1 VGADALTLSLRN
13 RELAYLILV
22 GVLTAVGF
30 ASVYIARKSNVSAAS
45 LTYAIFFFA
54 LYLAAHVVA
63 RFTVPFADPYLLPVA
78 GLLTAIGLTEIYRL
92 GPANAFKQG
101 LWVVIGVA
109 VFAAALIF
117 LRQDYRLLENYKY
130 LFGLGAIGLLFMP
143 LLPGIG
149 QTVNGSRLWI
159 HFGGLQFQPGELG
172 KIALIVFLAAYLRE
186 KREVLAQGR
195 VKDWGPLLVIWGGA
209 MLVLFATDDLGGAL
223 LYYGIFLAI
232 LYAATARLRF
242 VAVFVVL
249 FLVGSAAVYQGTPH
263 VRERVVNWVQP
274 WTTHK
279 VHCALN
285 GQMTLRQDC
294 SSYQEVQSLYS
305 IAHGGYAGTGLGSG
319 LFTTAQGHPLIPYL
333 STDFIYSALAQEL
346 GLIGV
351 SALLLIY
358 MVFVLRGFRVSLAAN
373 DGFSKLLAAGLTFGF
388 ALQTF
393 VIVGGILR
401 VIPLTGIT
409 LPFVSYGGSSVIA
422 NFLVVA
428 GLMLVSDRAN
438 R

>member
-117 LRQDYRLLENYKY
+117 LRRDYRLLENYKY

-159 HFGGLQFQPGELG
+159 HFAGLQFQPGELG

-223 LYYGIFLAI
+223 HYYGIFLAI

-305 IAHGGYAGTGLGSG
+305 IAHGVYAES
-319 LFTTAQGHPLIPYL
+319 
-333 STDFIYSALAQEL
+333 
-346 GLIGV
+346 
-351 SALLLIY
+351 
-358 MVFVLRGFRVSLAAN
+358 
-373 DGFSKLLAAGLTFGF
+373 
-388 ALQTF
+388 
-393 VIVGGILR
+393 
-401 VIPLTGIT
+401 
-409 LPFVSYGGSSVIA
+409 
-422 NFLVVA
+422 
-428 GLMLVSDRAN
+428 
-438 R
+438 

>member
-1 VGADALTLSLRN
+1 MGADALTLSLRN

-159 HFGGLQFQPGELG
+159 HFAGLQFQPGELG

>member
-1 VGADALTLSLRN
+1 
-13 RELAYLILV
+13 
-22 GVLTAVGF
+22 VLTAVGF

-45 LTYAIFFFA
+45 LTYALFFFA
-54 LYLAAHVVA
+54 LYLIAHVVA
-63 RFTVPFADPYLLPVA
+63 RFTVPNADPYLLPVA
-78 GLLTAIGLTEIYRL
+78 GLLTAMGLTEIYRL

-109 VFAAALIF
+109 VFSAALLF
-117 LRQDYRLLENYKY
+117 LRQDYRRLENYKY

-242 VAVFVVL
+242 VAVFIVL

-263 VRERVVNWVQP
+263 VRERVVNWLQP

-285 GQMTLRQDC
+285 GQMTYRQDC

-305 IAHGGYAGTGLGSG
+305 IAHGGYGGTGLGSG

-351 SALLLIY
+351 SALLLVY

-393 VIVGGILR
+393 VIVGGIVR

-428 GLMLVSDRAN
+428 GLMLVSNRAN
-438 R
+438 TEAARR

>member
-1 VGADALTLSLRN
+1 
-13 RELAYLILV
+13 V
-22 GVLTAVGF
+22 GVLTAIGF
-30 ASVYIARKSNVSAAS
+30 ASVYISRQSHISTAS
-45 LTYAIFFFA
+45 LTYAVFFFA
-54 LYLAAHVVA
+54 LYLVAHVVA
-63 RFTVPFADPYLLPVA
+63 RFTVPNADPYLLPVA

-92 GPANAFKQG
+92 GPSNAFKQG

-109 VFAAALIF
+109 VFSASLLF
-117 LRQDYRLLENYKY
+117 LRHDYRRLENYKY
-130 LFGLGAIGLLFMP
+130 LFGLGAIALLFMP

-149 QTVNGSRLWI
+149 QTVNGARLWI

-209 MLVLFATDDLGGAL
+209 MLVLFATDDLGSAL

-232 LYAATARLRF
+232 LYAATARVKF
-242 VAVFVVL
+242 VAAFIGL
-249 FLVGSAAVYQGTPH
+249 FLVGSVAVYQGTPH
-263 VRERVVNWVQP
+263 VRERVTNWLHP
-274 WTTHK
+274 FTAHK
-279 VHCALN
+279 VYCALN
-285 GQMTLRQDC
+285 GHLTLRQEC
-294 SSYQEVQSLYS
+294 GSYQLVQSLYS
-305 IAHGGYAGTGLGSG
+305 IAHGGYGGTGLGSG
-319 LFTTAQGHPLIPYL
+319 TFTNVQGAPLIPYL

-358 MVFVLRGFRVSLAAN
+358 MVFVLRGFRVSLAAG

-428 GLMLVSDRAN
+428 GLMLVSNKAN
-438 R
+438 SP